1 MVKVS
6 VPATVPSELARRLAQ
21 QAAVARLGQ
30 LALAAD
36 DLRDVMQAAC
46 DAAAAALELRAV
58 VAAERARGELR
69 PGGAVDW
76 AGETVAES
84 SFAVALNAGDAWLG
98 VQPARPLDAADRDFL
113 QALANVVGGAC
124 KRRAV
129 QERARHE
136 AMHDGL
142 TGLPNRTLLHDRVA
156 GALAR
161 LRRGGWHVALLCVDI
176 DRLKLLNDTLG
187 HRAGDDLLR
196 AMGPRLHAVV
206 RPGDTVARVSG
217 DGFTVL
223 CEGIADEAHA
233 ARIAERILASFA
245 QVPFTVDGEERFM
258 TASIGV
264 AVASSGRPAD
274 ELIGNAEAAMH
285 RAKERGGARL
295 ELHDALARARVAAR
309 ARMEE
314 DLRRALAADDQLW
327 VAYQPIHRAGGG
339 IAGAEAL
346 VRWSHPELG
355 LVAPSDFIP
364 IAEETGLIGPLGE
377 RILRDA
383 CRQVARWRATTPMQD
398 LGLSVNLSA
407 RQVTTPGLVETVAA
421 VLAEAGLP
429 ADALWL
435 ELTERLLLEDSA
447 GTIETLEALR
457 ALGVRL
463 VLDDF
468 GTGYSSLGYLRRYPI
483 DVLKIDRTFID
494 DLGAGGEG
502 DAAIVAAIAA
512 MARALGMETVAEG
525 VETHGQLARLCAL
538 ECEYLQGY
546 HLGRPVAAGELEREL
561 LGGALVHAARGR

>member
-1 MVKVS
+1 
-6 VPATVPSELARRLAQ
+6 
-21 QAAVARLGQ
+21 
-30 LALAAD
+30 
-36 DLRDVMQAAC
+36 
-46 DAAAAALELRAV
+46 
-58 VAAERARGELR
+58 
-69 PGGAVDW
+69 
-76 AGETVAES
+76 
-84 SFAVALNAGDAWLG
+84 
-98 VQPARPLDAADRDFL
+98 
-113 QALANVVGGAC
+113 
-124 KRRAV
+124 
-129 QERARHE
+129 
-136 AMHDGL
+136 
-142 TGLPNRTLLHDRVA
+142 VA

-196 AMGPRLHAVV
+196 AIGPRLHAVV

-217 DGFTVL
+217 DGFTVV

-233 ARIAERILASFA
+233 ARIAERILASFD
-245 QVPFTVDGEERFM
+245 QVPFTVNGVERFM

-285 RAKERGGARL
+285 RAKERGGGRL
-295 ELHDALARARVAAR
+295 ELHDAAARARVAAR
-309 ARMEE
+309 ARTEE

-327 VAYQPIHRAGGG
+327 VAYQPIHRAGSG
-339 IAGAEAL
+339 IAGLEAL
-346 VRWSHPELG
+346 VRWAHPELG
-355 LVAPSDFIP
+355 FIPPSDFIP
-364 IAEETGLIGPLGE
+364 IAEETGLIGQLGE
-377 RILRDA
+377 RILREA
-383 CRQVARWRATTPMQD
+383 CGQVARWRATTPMEE
-398 LGLSVNLSA
+398 LRLSVNVSA

-421 VLAEAGLP
+421 VLSETGLP

-435 ELTERLLLEDSA
+435 ELTEGLLLEDSA

-483 DVLKIDRTFID
+483 DILKIDRTFVD
-494 DLGAGGEG
+494 DLGADGQG

-525 VETHGQLARLCAL
+525 VETPGQLARLCAL
-538 ECEYLQGY
+538 ACEYLQGY
-546 HLGRPVAAGELEREL
+546 HLCRPVPAEQLEREL
-561 LGGALVHAARGR
+561 RAGALAHASRG

>member
-1 MVKVS
+1 MERVS
-6 VPATVPSELARRLAQ
+6 VSATVPSELQRRLAQ

-30 LALAAD
+30 LALGAD

-46 DAAAAALELRAV
+46 DAAAATLELQAV
-58 VAAERARGELR
+58 VAAERTGGELR
-69 PGGAVDW
+69 PGGAVRW
-76 AGETVAES
+76 AGEAIAEPA
-84 SFAVALNAGDAWLG
+84 FAVRLTAGDAWLG
-98 VQPARPLDAADRDFL
+98 VQPAGPLDAADRHFL
-113 QALANVVGGAC
+113 QALVNVIGGTS

-129 QERARHE
+129 QERARYE
-136 AMHDGL
+136 AMHDAL

-156 GALAR
+156 GALGR

-233 ARIAERILASFA
+233 ARVADRILASFE
-245 QVPFTVDGEERFM
+245 QVPFIVDGVERFM
-258 TASIGV
+258 SASIGV

-295 ELHDALARARVAAR
+295 ELHDAAARARVAAR

-314 DLRRALAADDQLW
+314 DLRRALASGDQLW

-339 IAGAEAL
+339 IAGLEAL
-346 VRWSHPELG
+346 VRWRHPELG
-355 LVAPSDFIP
+355 FVAPSDFIP

-377 RILRDA
+377 RILREA
-383 CRQVARWRATTPMQD
+383 CGQVARWRATTPMRD

-407 RQVTTPGLVETVAA
+407 RQVTTPGLVDAVAA
-421 VLAEAGLP
+421 VLGETGLP

-447 GTIETLEALR
+447 GTIETLEDLR
-457 ALGVRL
+457 TLGVRL

-483 DVLKIDRTFID
+483 DVLKIDRAFIA
-494 DLGAGGEG
+494 DLGSEGEG

-512 MARALGMETVAEG
+512 MARALGMQTVAEG
-525 VETHGQLARLCAL
+525 VETAGQQTRLCAL
-538 ECEYLQGY
+538 ACEYLQGY
-546 HLGRPVAAGELEREL
+546 HLGRPVAAGELE
-561 LGGALVHAARGR
+561 GALRAGALLR